1 MGATGYGASRSWD
14 SLLKGFA
21 TFSKMEMQLSPFLVC
36 NFRYFY
42 YATNTADEFIL
53 SQDFKMQAKI
63 FRTMKLL
70 EMKGPALR
78 EPNSKL
84 HHDGIFEIRTK
95 QEGNITRILYLF
107 YGW

>member
-1 MGATGYGASRSWD
+1 MPEYN
-14 SLLKGFA
+14 
-21 TFSKMEMQLSPFLVC
+21 VV
-36 NFRYFY
+36 Y
-42 YATNTADEFIL
+42 YEKEDGTIPAEKSIL

-84 HHDGIFEIRTK
+84 LHDGIFEIRTK
-95 QEGNITRILYLF
+95 QGGNITRILYLF